1 MTDPVDTVPAN
12 GLRRSLFLCLA
23 LMAVGA
29 VLLLVIFAT
38 EPTAEQETAVR
49 QSAMPVDVIAPETG
63 TFRPVIEALGSV
75 RAAQDLELRSRV
87 SGEVIQLSEQLVPGG
102 FVRAGEVLLRVDDA
116 DYRNQLL
123 QRESDLLQAQ
133 AALELEQGRQ
143 AQAEREYRELQRGR
157 DRDLAPDSKSLVLR
171 QPQLRSAQAQV
182 KAAEAAVA
190 QAALDLER
198 TVVRAP
204 FDAQVLSRETNL
216 GALVSPGEA
225 LAELVGLDHY
235 WVEATVPLDQ
245 LRWLDFAADGEA
257 EGSPVAIQH
266 RAAWP
271 VNETRQGVLEQLV
284 GELEGATRLARLLIT
299 VDDPLARA
307 PAHAGQPSLIIGAF
321 VESRIEGREIS
332 GTMKLP
338 RATVRA
344 GDTLWLMRDGALAIV
359 PIEVVFED
367 QTHAYVRGDLS
378 ATDRVITTNIATVR
392 DGIRLR
398 LRSADGAVGTVSTVA
413 GP

>member
-12 GLRRSLFLCLA
+12 GLRRSLLLCLA

-190 QAALDLER
+190 QAAPTSIHPHDS
-198 TVVRAP
+198 VPAP
-204 FDAQVLSRETNL
+204 AVSREG
-216 GALVSPGEA
+216 GA
-225 LAELVGLDHY
+225 
-235 WVEATVPLDQ
+235 
-245 LRWLDFAADGEA
+245 
-257 EGSPVAIQH
+257 
-266 RAAWP
+266 
-271 VNETRQGVLEQLV
+271 EQ
-284 GELEGATRLARLLIT
+284 RR
-299 VDDPLARA
+299 PYNCA
-307 PAHAGQPSLIIGAF
+307 PP
-321 VESRIEGREIS
+321 
-332 GTMKLP
+332 
-338 RATVRA
+338 
-344 GDTLWLMRDGALAIV
+344 
-359 PIEVVFED
+359 
-367 QTHAYVRGDLS
+367 
-378 ATDRVITTNIATVR
+378 
-392 DGIRLR
+392 
-398 LRSADGAVGTVSTVA
+398 
-413 GP
+413 